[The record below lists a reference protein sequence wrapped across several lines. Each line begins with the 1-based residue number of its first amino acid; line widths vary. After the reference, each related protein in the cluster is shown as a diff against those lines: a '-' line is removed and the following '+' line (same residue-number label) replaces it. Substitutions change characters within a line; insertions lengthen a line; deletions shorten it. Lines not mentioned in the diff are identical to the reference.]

1 MSTIDALNQSGASG
15 LTGSGGFS
23 SMSSEDFTKVILA
36 ELSRQDPLQPS
47 DTGALIQQLSG
58 IRQIQ
63 SSMDLSKDIG
73 TLVSQNEF
81 SAATTLIGRKVSGIS
96 LDNERV
102 DGVVKSVSR
111 TNVGALV
118 TLETGEQLLATNLDQ
133 IESVEATP

>member
-1 MSTIDALNQSGASG
+1 MSTIDALNQSGASN

-118 TLETGEQLLATNLDQ
+118 TLETGEQLLATNLDE

>member
-1 MSTIDALNQSGASG
+1 
-15 LTGSGGFS
+15 
-23 SMSSEDFTKVILA
+23 
-36 ELSRQDPLQPS
+36 
-47 DTGALIQQLSG
+47 
-58 IRQIQ
+58 
-63 SSMDLSKDIG
+63 MDLSKDIG